1 MFFTKAKNFS
11 KRIVCVF
18 CAVSLLFSEAGLLK
32 PPVQEVHAEISA
44 AEMASSMVDY
54 YRQKNSVLGE
64 ITKEDVKSFGV
75 FISNFYIPFQTNVL
89 DETIYPN
96 MVYNTMSV
104 LKGDPNITEDD
115 PVASLICGELQA
127 PYINGCSMPALFEDG
142 STVTVKD
149 LYSSETKTVY
159 LPESSDS
166 TLTSNIADTSKPVF
180 KTGYNVSDKYSSDQ
194 NFTVILLTC
203 LKVAAELKS
212 QNTDFIS
219 DMVEILNEPLYVSS
233 YGDLLSSSGY
243 VIVPACLNPYVF
255 SKDGDLLPINNTFFM
270 GNLAVTK
277 DLSSA
282 TSLFNSN
289 FNNYDYP
296 SSVKINRI
304 PFKANPDSPIVDSV
318 MSNIDTKTTPIFA
331 IGYTPLIGSSVLND
345 SDSVYVFKLCGADT
359 LKTSWFWT
367 LFDSEAEELNTLLS
381 AWIKPTS
388 DVLVEVPLDN
398 IYSDFANFT
407 SQGALNWRSTSE
419 SNDSDIQIFSLLDS
433 SSNANSIYNSPALDL
448 LIPLFSFQSSL
459 GDTDAKLTLE
469 DFYIQFSS
477 STYYTYLCNYLKS
490 YVSLSAQDCF
500 DLNYNPKI
508 DLIEPL
514 IPFISIMRHY
524 FGVSTSSE
532 TSTLSDADICSMLV
546 DFFITGYYY
555 YIYKSSFVS
564 IAQNLNGLSAVPF
577 RNSCSESDF
586 KKLFSSGG
594 ALAIGYSGFK
604 NSVVESLPNT
614 CLLSNETNAQMFY
627 FSLFDYCLRRSDSP
641 SKKMEG
647 DVLKELLF
655 GYNTHMFSK
664 SYYLYRLFAF
674 NQSVAKILS
683 LHKSDSN
690 TIKSD
695 KVCFFA
701 NFYYAYIVSLAQY
714 EGWYFP
720 DFEIGTNAADLLTS
734 IQEEAAGQMDASKL
748 LKAQWSSLQTYQKL
762 TSTGGSNRA
771 DAFQKSFINNFF
783 SNMFLAAHEGI
794 VGTKSVGT
802 SIADTG
808 NVNNVGVI
816 TYGTIP
822 RLNEMSLTAGL
833 VKNYKFIYI
842 GLMLVVFV
850 SVIFMF
856 LLQMKSLPKA
866 LLTLVAMS
874 IVLAIPVSLVD
885 SAIALTNKASSVAYT
900 NKFKFWAIV
909 QHQLDVQVMTEAVT
923 SDENGESSES
933 LSTADL
939 TNAALQNKNYYSTT
953 SVRLKWMSP
962 KKLNVLDKLFGQEEE
977 TGLKLSLNVF
987 KWLFSGYF
995 QQESYSSD
1003 SLATYVYRPYSD
1015 LCLTALSMWENG
1027 LYTSEDG
1034 YISGFSEMIGSDKKN
1049 ALSVIFSSE
1058 FSTSDISD
1066 ITPESFAYYDISK
1079 LQPIEREISDK
1090 NTTDKNT
1097 TSYIDVE
1104 QLKCLSYFST
1114 VLSKKASNSSINS
1127 DYLNNY
1133 YNLWNKN
1140 AYKANITDDKAT
1152 AILFDSPEIFDA
1164 IYFSEVKDTY
1174 DNSTIGYGGLS
1185 EEDVWTGN
1193 SLAFMLYSES
1203 PFYYFY
1209 NVFKNSYSDDFAGY
1223 VSSVSSVSSESAESD
1238 GSAEGGLVDAT
1249 GIFRPGSTAYDDTS
1263 HRVYGYEDS
1272 QASGL
1277 TGFSKL
1283 LISDDFFY
1291 ANPNSKYAGKLKDFM
1306 GLEDLFCLII
1316 PYLRNGNDYAR
1327 EWISTFGNQFDFY
1340 AEEKTPEQIH
1350 TTNLEQVWALY
1361 SPWVDALVESW
1372 ALPDEVKWGDTRY
1385 NIKDALNPYT
1395 YVMEDSN
1402 RLDRFMAF
1410 GEADIAAKGY
1420 GTKLTSVEKHIDNVL
1435 QKTYTDLRYLVNY
1448 SGFENEVLISMAAM
1462 LATFNFNEEF
1472 TKVGLNTVEMYPT
1485 GFELQNFSYDSYLR
1499 LILLNA
1505 TGQDFLA
1512 NSGTISIYKTVM
1524 EQSGTL
1530 VGLFIVLLDVFC
1542 VWILPAMKFVFVV
1555 AMLAFI
1561 LIITLV
1567 LFFQSE
1573 EIAQLL
1579 KIMFAPL
1586 IKFVLVCLLHTYG
1599 TSVFMGD
1606 GLTGYVGTQSPV
1618 MVTNSTGVT
1627 LVVILALN
1635 LIVTLLYY
1643 KIIKKLLGD
1652 IKTWGATAISSFT
1665 SLPSEI
1671 SKSWGN
1677 ISSGFKSVMS
1687 NIKSKRRMQK
1697 SVRDGMLDAKD
1708 KSNHSGGASAVR
1720 RKLNKA
1726 FNAMGAKG
1734 LASIFA
1740 DSEPVDSKSAKGKGS
1755 GADADKSKS
1764 KDDSKANAT
1773 GTATPSSNA
1782 NNDRPDGGKFDGEFK
1797 IDGKSLDELCTKLG
1811 QTTSDAVKTAF
1822 AENATG
1828 NINGTKAKS
1837 VKPVPVSEQQTA
1849 KSVKP
1854 VPLQPAAPP
1863 TPVGV
1868 KKKGLPPSSF
1878 NSDNSSN

>member
-1 MFFTKAKNFS
+1 MFFTKVKNFS
-11 KRIVCVF
+11 KRFVCAL
-18 CAVSLLFSEAGLLK
+18 CATGLLFSEVSLLK
-32 PPVQEVHAEISA
+32 TPVQEVHAEISA
-44 AEMASSMVDY
+44 TEMASSMIDY

-64 ITKEDVKSFGV
+64 ITKEDIKSFGV
-75 FISNFYIPFQTNVL
+75 FISNFYVPFQTNVL
-89 DETIYPN
+89 DDTIYPY

-104 LKGDPNITEDD
+104 LKGDPDISEDD

-127 PYINGCSMPALFEDG
+127 PYLNSCSLPALFEDG
-142 STVTVKD
+142 TEVTVKD
-149 LYSSETKTVY
+149 LYSSEIKTIY
-159 LPESSDS
+159 LPENSDS
-166 TLTSNIADTSKPVF
+166 TITSNIADTSKPVF
-180 KTGYNVSDKYSSDQ
+180 KAGYVTSNKYSSDQ
-194 NFTVILLTC
+194 NFTIILLTC
-203 LKVAAELKS
+203 LKVAAELKDKNS
-212 QNTDFIS
+212 DFIS
-219 DMVEILNEPLYVSS
+219 DMTSILNESLYVSP

-255 SKDGDLLPINNTFFM
+255 SKNGDLLPINNTFFM

-282 TSLFNSN
+282 TSLFNSKYN
-289 FNNYDYP
+289 DYDY
-296 SSVKINRI
+296 SSFVKINRI
-304 PFKANPDSPIVDSV
+304 PFEANPTSPYQQSV
-318 MSNIDTKTTPIFA
+318 MSNVDNKSTPIFA
-331 IGYTPLIGSSVLND
+331 IGYTPLTGSSVLNN
-345 SDSVYVFKLCGADT
+345 SESVYVFKLCGAET
-359 LKTSWFWT
+359 LKTSWFWAF
-367 LFDSEAEELNTLLS
+367 FDSEAEELNNLLS
-381 AWIKPTS
+381 SWINPTS
-388 DVLVEVPLDN
+388 DIVIQVPLDN
-398 IYSDFANFT
+398 IYSDFANFS
-407 SQGALNWRSTSE
+407 SQGALNWRTTSG
-419 SNDSDIQIFSLLDS
+419 SNDTPIQVFSLLDAS
-433 SSNANSIYNSPALDL
+433 SDANSNFNSPALDL
-448 LIPLFSFQSSL
+448 LMPLFSFQSSL
-459 GDTDAKLTLE
+459 GDTSAKLTLE
-469 DFYIQFSS
+469 DFYNQFSS
-477 STYYTYLCNYLKS
+477 STEYSYLHNYLKA
-490 YVSLSAQDCF
+490 YVTLSATPSF
-500 DLNYNPKI
+500 DLSLNGSARDYT
-508 DLIEPL
+508 EPL
-514 IPFISIMRHY
+514 LPFISVLRYY
-524 FGVSTSSE
+524 FGSTA
-532 TSTLSDADICSMLV
+532 STNSKLSDEDICNLLV
-546 DFFITGYYY
+546 DFFIVGYYR
-555 YIYKSSFVS
+555 YIYTASSIHFS
-564 IAQNLNGLSAVPF
+564 QNLNGLYSLDL
-577 RNSCSESDF
+577 SCSDADF
-586 KKLFSSGG
+586 QKLFSSGG
-594 ALAIGYSGFK
+594 SLATGYSSFK
-604 NSVVESLPNT
+604 NSVVTPLPT
-614 CLLSNETNAQMFY
+614 SCLLSKEAYAKKFY
-627 FSLFDYCLRRSDSP
+627 ASLFNYSINRDTSGVSM
-641 SKKMEG
+641 SES
-647 DVLKELLF
+647 VLKELLF
-655 GYNTHMFSK
+655 GYNTASYNK

-674 NQSVAKILS
+674 NQSVAKILA

-690 TIKSD
+690 TIKAD

-701 NFYYAYIVSLAQY
+701 NFYYAYIVTLAQY
-714 EGWYFP
+714 DGWYFP
-720 DFEIGTNAADLLTS
+720 DFEIGTNAADLLAS
-734 IQEEAAGQMDASKL
+734 IQEDAAGQMDASKL
-748 LKAQWSSLQTYQKL
+748 LKAQWTSLQTYQKL

-794 VGTKSVGT
+794 VGTQSVGT

-833 VKNYKFIYI
+833 VNNYKFIYI

-866 LLTLVAMS
+866 LITLVAMS
-874 IVLAIPVSLVD
+874 IVLSIPVSLVD
-885 SAIALTNKASSVAYT
+885 SAIALTNKASSIAYT

-909 QHQLDVQVMTEAVT
+909 QHQLDVQVITDAAV
-923 SDENGESSES
+923 SDEEDNATDS
-933 LSTADL
+933 LSATDL

-962 KKLNVLDKLFGQEEE
+962 KKLNVLDKLFGQKEES
-977 TGLKLSLNVF
+977 GLQLSLNIF

-1027 LYTSEDG
+1027 LYASEDD
-1034 YISGFSEMIGSDKKN
+1034 YISCFSEMVGSDKKN
-1049 ALSVIFSSE
+1049 ALSAIFSSG

-1066 ITPESFAYYDISK
+1066 IKPDDFAYYDISA
-1079 LQPIEREISDK
+1079 LQPIERNIPD
-1090 NTTDKNT
+1090 TDSET
-1097 TSYIDVE
+1097 AFSYIDVE

-1114 VLSKKASNSSINS
+1114 ALSQKVSNSSINN

-1133 YNLWNKN
+1133 YTLWNKN
-1140 AYKANITDDKAT
+1140 AYKANISDDKAT

-1164 IYFSEVKDTY
+1164 IYFSEVKDTL

-1185 EEDVWTGN
+1185 DEDVWTGN

-1209 NVFKNSYSDDFAGY
+1209 NVFKNSYSDDFSGY
-1223 VSSVSSVSSESAESD
+1223 ISSVSSESSE
-1238 GSAEGGLVDAT
+1238 EGLVDAS

-1272 QASGL
+1272 QTTGL

-1327 EWISTFGNQFDFY
+1327 EWVSVFGNQFDFY
-1340 AEEKTPEQIH
+1340 AAENSVEQIH

-1361 SPWVDALVESW
+1361 SPWVDALAESW
-1372 ALPDEVKWGDTRY
+1372 AHPAEVKLGDTRY
-1385 NIKDALNPYT
+1385 DISDALNPYS
-1395 YVMEDSN
+1395 YVMSGSQ
-1402 RLDRFMAF
+1402 RIDRFMAF

-1420 GTKLTSVEKHIDNVL
+1420 GSKLTSVEKHIDNVL

-1448 SGFENEVLISMAAM
+1448 SGFDNEVLISMAAM

-1512 NSGTISIYKTVM
+1512 NSGTVSIYKTVM

-1530 VGLFIVLLDVFC
+1530 VGLFIVLLDIFC
-1542 VWILPAMKFVFVV
+1542 VWVLPAMKFVFVV
-1555 AMLAFI
+1555 AILAFM

-1573 EIAQLL
+1573 EIAKLL

-1635 LIVTLLYY
+1635 LIVTILYY

-1671 SKSWGN
+1671 SKSWSN
-1677 ISSGFKSVMS
+1677 ISSGFKTTMS
-1687 NIKSKRRMQK
+1687 NFSAKHRMRR
-1697 SVRDGMLDAKD
+1697 SVRNGLLDADAKREQEA
-1708 KSNHSGGASAVR
+1708 KAGAIS

-1740 DSEPVDSKSAKGKGS
+1740 DGESSDSKSKKAGSSSGKGDS
-1755 GADADKSKS
+1755 SEKS
-1764 KDDSKANAT
+1764 DNKANAT
-1773 GTATPSSNA
+1773 GTAAPSSNA
-1782 NNDRPDGGKFDGEFK
+1782 NNDRPDGSKFDGDFK
-1797 IDGKSLDELCTKLG
+1797 IDGKSLDELCSRLG
-1811 QTTSDAVKTAF
+1811 QTTSDAVKSAF
-1822 AENATG
+1822 AENVDG
-1828 NINGTKAKS
+1828 KGKGSNAKV
-1837 VKPVPVSEQQTA
+1837 VKPVAVSEQQTA

-1854 VPLQPAAPP
+1854 LPLQQAPPP
-1863 TPVGV
+1863 TPVAV
-1868 KKKGLPPSSF
+1868 KKKGASPSSF
-1878 NSDNSSN
+1878 TSNNFPD